1 MRIVIKIGSSVL
13 VENDGKISNDRLEKI
28 VNQISNIEKNNDV
41 VLVSSG
47 AIAVGASV
55 LDVERQPNIQRKQV
69 LSAVGQP
76 YLIAHY
82 QLLFKNN
89 DINSAQVL
97 LSRDD
102 LSNRRRYLNAKN
114 AVLNLIKMK
123 VVPVINENDTV
134 VVDELCFGDND
145 NLSSLVSSLI
155 EADLLILLT
164 DVDGIYDKDPKTYQ
178 DAKIIREIADINRI
192 NINIS
197 NYTSRCGTGGMQS
210 KVKAIKKASESGV
223 ISVVADGRR
232 DDIITMI
239 VSGDKIGTTIYP
251 SRTHLQ
257 AKKHWLLYGSVSQG
271 KLYLDN
277 GAIKAIK
284 SGGSLLP
291 AGVIKADGRFNRGDI
306 VDILNEDLMIG
317 KGIINYSYDDTIN
330 IIRKRSSEIAKIL
343 GFSYGDALVR
353 RENIVFYS

>member
-13 VENDGKISNDRLEKI
+13 VNDDGKVSDDRLKKI
-28 VNQISNIEKNNDV
+28 VDQISNIEKSNDV
-41 VLVSSG
+41 VVVSSG
-47 AIAVGASV
+47 AIATGASV
-55 LDVERQPNIQRKQV
+55 LGLEMQPNIQRKQV

-89 DINSAQVL
+89 GINSAQIL

-114 AVLNLIKMK
+114 TLLNLIKMK
-123 VVPVINENDTV
+123 VLPVVNENDTV

-164 DVDGIYDKDPKTYQ
+164 DVAGIYDKDPKTNKN
-178 DAKIIREIADINRI
+178 AKMLREIADIDNMT
-192 NINIS
+192 INIS
-197 NYTSRCGTGGMQS
+197 DHTSRCGTGGMQS
-210 KVKAIKKASESGV
+210 KIKAIKKASESGV
-223 ISVVADGRR
+223 TSVVADGRLEN
-232 DDIITMI
+232 IITTI
-239 VSGDKIGTTIYP
+239 VSGNRMGTVIYP
-251 SRTHLQ
+251 SKTHLQ
-257 AKKHWLLYGSVSQG
+257 AKKYWLLYGSVSEG

-291 AGVIKADGRFNRGDI
+291 AGVLKAEGQFNRGDI
-306 VDILNEDLMIG
+306 VDILQDGTIIG
-317 KGIINYSYDDTIN
+317 KGIINYSHSDTIG
-330 IIRKRSSEIAKIL
+330 IIGEKSSEITKIL
-343 GFSYGDALVR
+343 GFSYGDVLVR
-353 RENIVFYS
+353 RENIVFYN